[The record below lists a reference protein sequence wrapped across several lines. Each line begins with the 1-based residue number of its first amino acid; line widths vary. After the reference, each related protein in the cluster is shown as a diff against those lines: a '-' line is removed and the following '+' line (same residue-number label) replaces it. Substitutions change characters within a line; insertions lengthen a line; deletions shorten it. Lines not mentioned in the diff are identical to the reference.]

1 MLNTKVLISAS
12 CDALPFRARM
22 PSSRVAVVRSM
33 GKRTFPFKCPVANPS
48 VLARNSGARVAKKR
62 HRQGLTVIWCRGQCL
77 LSKRAIPAEAPPRR
91 RITTNSG
98 RAICTSPG
106 HRGDALC
113 CGCPS
118 WCPSISLQRRV
129 SMELPPLSLYR
140 RERRLLSPQRDPRLS
155 SATGPATRALWPVTS
170 PTPAAR
176 PCSTASSRASSQ
188 TRQEQ

>member
-1 MLNTKVLISAS
+1 
-12 CDALPFRARM
+12 M

-33 GKRTFPFKCPVANPS
+33 GKRTFPFKCPVANAS
-48 VLARNSGARVAKKR
+48 ALARNSGARVAKKR

-140 RERRLLSPQRDPRLS
+140 REKAASLAPTRSTIEFRYWPRNKSVVAGDFSYACRPAMFYGFFSSFFPNTVGTVNLIHIHSSAHPIPRLK
-155 SATGPATRALWPVTS
+155 R
-170 PTPAAR
+170 
-176 PCSTASSRASSQ
+176 
-188 TRQEQ
+188 